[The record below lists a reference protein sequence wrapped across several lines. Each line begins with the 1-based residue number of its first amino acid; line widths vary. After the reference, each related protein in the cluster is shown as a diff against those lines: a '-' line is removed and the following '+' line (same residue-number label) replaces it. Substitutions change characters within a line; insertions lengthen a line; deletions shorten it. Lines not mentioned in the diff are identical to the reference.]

1 METIFQ
7 DLKHSLRMFRQNP
20 AFTFAAV
27 AALALGIGANTAIF
41 SVVNTVL
48 LSPLDVYEPDRLI
61 TFRTN
66 TPTSQNA
73 LSSPAKFAYW
83 KGMTDV
89 IELISASRTGV
100 MNYTGGDEPEQVT
113 FSRVSKDYFQLYGAQ
128 VMLGRTFTADEDA
141 PKGPLSVVVS
151 YSFWERR
158 FNSDPDILGRTLLL
172 GGVPHVAVGVMDPG
186 FDISS
191 FGPRADVWVPFQL
204 DPASPDQGH
213 YFGVGGRL
221 RPGVTLEQA
230 NARVAASADGYREL
244 YPDFGQGGSFDIQP
258 LQEALVANARSSLL
272 ALSGAV
278 GLVLLIACANVANL
292 LLARAAGRRREIAIR
307 AAIGAGRG
315 RIIRQLL
322 TESVLLSMIA
332 GAIGLGLGALGIRGL
347 LSVNTAGLPLIGD
360 GGALVTIDWRVVAFT
375 VAAASITGILFGL
388 IPALQSS
395 KTDLNGAL
403 KEGGGRSGSGF
414 RQNKARSALI
424 VMEVSLAL
432 VLLIGSVL
440 LIRTSVALADVD
452 PGFNVDNVVT
462 MRMSLADERFSKSEA
477 VENLVQNG
485 VRRIEAL
492 PGVEVA
498 SATCCVPLQGGY
510 GLPFVIAGRPLGDQP
525 VHGGG
530 GWATVSP
537 GFFEVFRIP
546 AVRGRTFTLR
556 DISTGPPVVIINE
569 TMARE
574 YWPDGDPI
582 GERLIIGRTIMREFA
597 DEPERQIV
605 GVVGDVRDA
614 GLNNDPQTRMYVPQA
629 QLSDAANALNLGLS
643 PIAWVVRTQGSPAAL
658 TERIQTELRQ
668 ASGLPLASVTPM
680 EEVVSNS
687 LSRQKFNMWLMTVFG
702 FTALLL
708 AAIGI
713 YGLMAYSVQQRT
725 QEIGIRLAL
734 GARLDQVRNML
745 VAQGMVLAGVGVAI
759 GLAAA
764 YGLAQF
770 ISTFLF
776 GVEAH
781 DPLTFVAV
789 PLLLGFVALAAIWI
803 PARRASRVEPLKALR
818 YE

>member
-1 METIFQ
+1 
-7 DLKHSLRMFRQNP
+7 
-20 AFTFAAV
+20 
-27 AALALGIGANTAIF
+27 
-41 SVVNTVL
+41 
-48 LSPLDVYEPDRLI
+48 
-61 TFRTN
+61 
-66 TPTSQNA
+66 
-73 LSSPAKFAYW
+73 
-83 KGMTDV
+83 
-89 IELISASRTGV
+89 
-100 MNYTGGDEPEQVT
+100 
-113 FSRVSKDYFQLYGAQ
+113 
-128 VMLGRTFTADEDA
+128 
-141 PKGPLSVVVS
+141 
-151 YSFWERR
+151 
-158 FNSDPDILGRTLLL
+158 
-172 GGVPHVAVGVMDPG
+172 
-186 FDISS
+186 
-191 FGPRADVWVPFQL
+191 
-204 DPASPDQGH
+204 
-213 YFGVGGRL
+213 
-221 RPGVTLEQA
+221 
-230 NARVAASADGYREL
+230 
-244 YPDFGQGGSFDIQP
+244 
-258 LQEALVANARSSLL
+258 
-272 ALSGAV
+272 
-278 GLVLLIACANVANL
+278 
-292 LLARAAGRRREIAIR
+292 
-307 AAIGAGRG
+307 
-315 RIIRQLL
+315 
-322 TESVLLSMIA
+322 
-332 GAIGLGLGALGIRGL
+332 
-347 LSVNTAGLPLIGD
+347 
-360 GGALVTIDWRVVAFT
+360 
-375 VAAASITGILFGL
+375 
-388 IPALQSS
+388 
-395 KTDLNGAL
+395 
-403 KEGGGRSGSGF
+403 
-414 RQNKARSALI
+414 
-424 VMEVSLAL
+424 
-432 VLLIGSVL
+432 
-440 LIRTSVALADVD
+440 
-452 PGFNVDNVVT
+452 

-643 PIAWVVRTQGSPAAL
+643 PIAWVVRTQGSPASL
-658 TERIQTELRQ
+658 TELIQTELRQ